1 MSREIVICIICL
13 LHLGRVLIVIELIWA
28 SWDSR
33 NFHLV
38 GSSVRVENMRFGFSI
53 FVDQVAHSG
62 SVLVNLRGR
71 DKFQTDS
78 SQQSGWSDDNA
89 CSPFLLW
96 LDGYNTQ
103 DMVSK
108 STSVRPNLE
117 DERTEEDE
125 QEVWVVEEV
134 LEYVKVF
141 ASNLSAVNEIE
152 DLKEH
157 EGVVNLS
164 QLFPLE

>member
-1 MSREIVICIICL
+1 
-13 LHLGRVLIVIELIWA
+13 
-28 SWDSR
+28 
-33 NFHLV
+33 
-38 GSSVRVENMRFGFSI
+38 
-53 FVDQVAHSG
+53 
-62 SVLVNLRGR
+62 
-71 DKFQTDS
+71 
-78 SQQSGWSDDNA
+78 
-89 CSPFLLW
+89 
-96 LDGYNTQ
+96 
-103 DMVSK
+103 MVSK

-164 QLFPLE
+164 QLLPLE